1 MTDKKPSMS
10 DNTELSDQLEELTG
24 HRKGKPIVIPR
35 SANHKVKDI
44 IGVNTGTAGKDFKG

>member
-24 HRKGKPIVIPR
+24 HRTGKAIVIPR
-35 SANHKVKDI
+35 SANHKI
-44 IGVNTGTAGKDFKG
+44 TNTVGISTSVSGKDFKG